1 MDATE
6 AARYSLADFHA
17 GESDNLLVPPPDYAE
32 WRRAS
37 VWATSLYERSL
48 LGAPIPRTFVDLNG
62 MRHPVLNFA
71 SYNYLGLARHPET
84 VAAAKAALD
93 KYGTG
98 ACGSPLLSGMTDVA
112 RDLEKRLS
120 SFLGRESTMLFNSG
134 FGGALGAMEGLLR
147 KGDVAVVD
155 SKAHMCLLDGAR
167 LSGAQIVTFDHNDA
181 AALEGALVKTRGKR
195 RLVVVEGI
203 YSMDGDTADLP
214 NLLPVAERFGAPVL
228 IDEAHSILTM
238 GKTGRGA
245 AEHFGMEDRIGL
257 KYATFS
263 KAFAS
268 VGGFVSGRAETLDY
282 MRYYANPYGF
292 SCALPPAVAA
302 ATLAALD
309 VATRDD
315 TLRARLAGNATYFR
329 NQLHSLGLNTG
340 ESTTHVVP
348 IVIGPHRQL
357 LYMLSHAM
365 LGRGLFLAPV
375 DFPSVPEDQ
384 VRFRCS
390 ITAAHTKKDLDE
402 ALDILEK
409 TVVPALRAVS

>member
-6 AARYSLADFHA
+6 AARFSLADFHA
-17 GESDNLLVPPPDYAE
+17 GDSDDLLRPPSEYAE

-48 LGAPIPRTFVDLNG
+48 LGAPIPRTEVDLG
-62 MRHPVLNFA
+62 GARHPVLNFA

-98 ACGSPLLSGMTDVA
+98 ACGSPLLSGMTDLA
-112 RDLEKRLS
+112 RTLSERLS
-120 SFLGRESTMLFNSG
+120 AFLGRESTMLFNSG
-134 FGGALGAMEGLLR
+134 FGGALGALEGLLR
-147 KGDVAVVD
+147 KGDAAVVD
-155 SKAHMCLLDGAR
+155 AKAHMCLLDGAR
-167 LSGAQIVTFDHNDA
+167 LSGAQIVMFEHNDP
-181 AALEGALVKTRGKR
+181 AALEAALTRTRGKR
-195 RLVVVEGI
+195 RLVVVEGL

-214 NLLPVAERFGAPVL
+214 ALMPVAERFGAPVL
-228 IDEAHSILTM
+228 IDEAHSVLTL

-245 AEHFGMEDRIGL
+245 AEHFGVEDRIGL

-263 KAFAS
+263 KAFAT

-315 TLRARLAGNATYFR
+315 TLRSRLAQNASYFR
-329 NQLHSLGLNTG
+329 TKLHEMGLDTG
-340 ESTTHVVP
+340 PSTTHVVP
-348 IVIGPHRQL
+348 IILGPHRQL

-384 VRFRCS
+384 VRFRAS
-390 ITAAHTKKDLDE
+390 ITAAHTRADLDE
-402 ALDILEK
+402 ALDILER
-409 TVVPALRAVS
+409 TVVPALRAAS

>member
-315 TLRARLAGNATYFR
+315 TLRSRLSGNATYFR
-329 NQLHSLGLNTG
+329 HQLHSLGLNTG

>member
-1 MDATE
+1 MDAIE
-6 AARYSLADFHA
+6 ASRYSLADFHA
-17 GESDNLLVPPPDYAE
+17 GETDNPLDPPPDYGE
-32 WRRAS
+32 WRKAA

-48 LGAPIPRTFVDLNG
+48 LGAPTPRTEVDLG
-62 MRHPVLNFA
+62 GARHPVINLA

-98 ACGSPLLSGMTDVA
+98 ACGSPLLSGMTDVTRTLA
-112 RDLEKRLS
+112 EKLS
-120 SFLGRESTMLFNSG
+120 AFLGRESTMLFNSG
-134 FGGALGAMEGLLR
+134 FGGALGAMGGLLR

-181 AALEGALVKTRGKR
+181 AALEGALARTQGRR

-214 NLLPVAERFGAPVL
+214 TLIPVAERFGAPVL

-238 GKTGRGA
+238 GATGRGA
-245 AEHFGMEDRIGL
+245 AEHHGMEHRIGL

-282 MRYYANPYGF
+282 LRFYANPYGF

-315 TLRARLAGNATYFR
+315 TLRRRLSENASYFR
-329 NQLHSLGLNTG
+329 DQLHGMGLDTG
-340 ESTTHVVP
+340 DSTTHVVP
-348 IVIGPHRQL
+348 IVLGPRRQL

-375 DFPSVPEDQ
+375 DYPSVPEEG
-384 VRFRCS
+384 VRFRAS
-390 ITAAHTKKDLDE
+390 ITAAHTREDLDE
-402 ALDILEK
+402 ALDIIER
-409 TVVPALRAVS
+409 TIVPALRAAS